1 LAHEDRLHYS
11 PSAERKG
18 GEMIYRTLVSVS
30 DTTPDSPVILRSY
43 SFTRARPSPCIYAK
57 VAGTHRI
64 FEL

>member
-1 LAHEDRLHYS
+1 
-11 PSAERKG
+11 
-18 GEMIYRTLVSVS
+18 MIYRTLVSVS

-43 SFTRARPSPCIYAK
+43 SFTRTRPSPCIYAK